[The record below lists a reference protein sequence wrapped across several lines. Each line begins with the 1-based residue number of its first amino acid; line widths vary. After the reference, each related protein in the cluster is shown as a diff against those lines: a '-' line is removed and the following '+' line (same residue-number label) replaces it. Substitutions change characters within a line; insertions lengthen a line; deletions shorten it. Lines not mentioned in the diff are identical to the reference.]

1 MVNDTDSVRDP
12 ELPGL
17 LLRTE
22 RDALVPLLRSRPE
35 ADFALPTCCP
45 GWTVRH
51 VVAHCAAVLNR
62 VVESR
67 YEKDVF
73 SPESNERDIAA
84 LSDRSNR
91 ELVDDL
97 ERGLTDAGPMIA
109 AAGHGRLDAVAFG
122 EWVHAGDL
130 REAFGEPGAY
140 EGEGLPHALAL
151 LAAYSRA
158 RRTEPLLAE
167 LDGHGA
173 PLVLGADSPEPAV
186 YTGPAKTLI
195 RLVTGRS
202 TAGER
207 YELTGAKEADLAF
220 FT

>member
-1 MVNDTDSVRDP
+1 MDTDSVRDA

-22 RDALVPLLRSRPE
+22 RDALIPLLRARPD

-51 VVAHCAAVLNR
+51 IVAHCAAVLTR

-67 YEKDVF
+67 FEEGVF
-73 SPESNERDIAA
+73 SPEGNERDIAA
-84 LSDRSNR
+84 LADRSAQ
-91 ELVDDL
+91 ELVDAL
-97 ERGLTDAGPMIA
+97 ERGLTDAGPVIA
-109 AAGHGRLDAVAFG
+109 AARHGKLDAIAFG

-140 EGEGLPHALAL
+140 EGEGQPHALAL

-158 RRTEPLLAE
+158 RRTVPLLAE

-186 YTGPAKTLI
+186 YRGPAETLI

-202 TAGER
+202 TDGR
-207 YELTGAKEADLAF
+207 QYGLTGAKETELAF